1 MKDSIEEIVVKSGD
15 KEIKINDVSAL
26 KIGSFT
32 MTPEMIE
39 ELKIVSQYKYSC
51 DINNMMDHLILNSFE
66 NDDDAKDTLNK
77 IRAMFCI
84 RDFFEVYRERK
95 CRMTGTAI
103 GSLTPGR

>member
-39 ELKIVSQYKYSC
+39 ELKSC
-51 DINNMMDHLILNSFE
+51 LNIS
-66 NDDDAKDTLNK
+66 THV
-77 IRAMFCI
+77 I
-84 RDFFEVYRERK
+84 
-95 CRMTGTAI
+95 
-103 GSLTPGR
+103 

>member
-26 KIGSFT
+26 KISFT

-84 RDFFEVYRERK
+84 RDFLRYIEK
-95 CRMTGTAI
+95 GNAA
-103 GSLTPGR
+103 

>member
-84 RDFFEVYRERK
+84 RDFLRSIEKEGIDK
-95 CRMTGTAI
+95 I
-103 GSLTPGR
+103 GRAHV